1 MVGLA
6 AKEMDPGTGIGYC
19 GSMNSPD
26 LNDPIWHTPIR
37 SKPVLSIMEAIR
49 DHHLNLRDEGNVV
62 WKQQV
67 EAENP
72 DVELMMTL
80 KTTLENHGLY
90 AALASRRI
98 AEYHGSRYEARN
110 RAAS

>member
-1 MVGLA
+1 
-6 AKEMDPGTGIGYC
+6 
-19 GSMNSPD
+19 MNSPD
-26 LNDPIWHTPIR
+26 LNDPIWHNPIK
-37 SKPVLSIMEAIR
+37 SKSVLSIMEAIR

-62 WKQQV
+62 WKEQV
-67 EAENP
+67 AAENP

-98 AEYHGSRYEARN
+98 AEYHGKRYEARHGT
-110 RAAS
+110 R